1 MGKVIEFPKGV
12 GEESEEP
19 SCRMSEWLYT
29 LYSHLLDQHK
39 RLAETERA
47 GLILDMDAVFSR
59 IPAEVIDH
67 MNQRYGQER
76 GIDWPP
82 EK

>member
-1 MGKVIEFPKGV
+1 MGKVIEFPKNV
-12 GEESEEP
+12 GEKLEEP
-19 SCRMSEWLYT
+19 ACRMSEWLYI
-29 LYSHLLDQHK
+29 LYSQLLDQH
-39 RLAETERA
+39 
-47 GLILDMDAVFSR
+47 GLLVENRREDMVADMNNVFSR

-67 MNQRYGQER
+67 LNQRYGQER

>member
-1 MGKVIEFPKGV
+1 MGKVIEFPKSV

-29 LYSHLLDQHK
+29 LYCHLLDQQK
-39 RLAETERA
+39 RLAETDRA
-47 GLILDMDAVFSR
+47 GLILGMDDVFSR
-59 IPAEVIDH
+59 IPAEVVDH